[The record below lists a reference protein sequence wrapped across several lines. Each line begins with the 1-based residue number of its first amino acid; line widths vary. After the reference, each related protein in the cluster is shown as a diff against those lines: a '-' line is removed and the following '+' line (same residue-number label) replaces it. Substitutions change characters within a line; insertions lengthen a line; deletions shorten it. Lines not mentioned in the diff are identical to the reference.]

1 MTQSWNSPSEVKSIS
16 GKRMCQILES
26 KGWKL
31 ARVTGSH
38 YIYVKEGQNLRVT
51 VPVHG
56 SQDLKH
62 GLQRAIMR
70 AVGINEDEL

>member
-1 MTQSWNSPSEVKSIS
+1 MKIVS

-26 KGWKL
+26 RGWTL

-38 YIYVKEGQNLRVT
+38 HIYIKGGQNLRIT

-56 SQDLKH
+56 SQDLKQ

-70 AVGINEDEL
+70 MVGINDEEL